1 MASLWYKAHVDL
13 PDHPKTSAAA
23 YILGIDADLL
33 VGKLYRLWSWALCN
47 REDGFFAKHEIPL
60 IAEKMRWKKSE
71 KKLMEALLNVPKGEN
86 AGFIT
91 EAEGGYQLYNWH
103 KYAGKLIENR
113 KNEAERKAK
122 KAKEI
127 RQNSGGNSGG
137 NPAENPQENNEDSGG
152 NSAEVPRA
160 KSKSKSKS
168 NIYPPLTP
176 HGGYDDDFS
185 AFWQAYPKKVGKGAA
200 EKAFKKIRGA
210 KQLLPAMLSAI
221 AVQAKTDQWQRDNGQ
236 YIPNPSTWLNQ
247 RRWEDE
253 APRPRA
259 EGRREEW

>member
-103 KYAGKLIENR
+103 KYAGKLIISTHTLRVEGDGCNGR
-113 KNEAERKAK
+113 SFAPFSRF
-122 KAKEI
+122 
-127 RQNSGGNSGG
+127 Q
-137 NPAENPQENNEDSGG
+137 PTP
-152 NSAEVPRA
+152 SAWRV
-160 KSKSKSKS
+160 
-168 NIYPPLTP
+168 TP
-176 HGGYDDDFS
+176 T
-185 AFWQAYPKKVGKGAA
+185 K
-200 EKAFKKIRGA
+200 
-210 KQLLPAMLSAI
+210 
-221 AVQAKTDQWQRDNGQ
+221 
-236 YIPNPSTWLNQ
+236 
-247 RRWEDE
+247 
-253 APRPRA
+253 
-259 EGRREEW
+259 